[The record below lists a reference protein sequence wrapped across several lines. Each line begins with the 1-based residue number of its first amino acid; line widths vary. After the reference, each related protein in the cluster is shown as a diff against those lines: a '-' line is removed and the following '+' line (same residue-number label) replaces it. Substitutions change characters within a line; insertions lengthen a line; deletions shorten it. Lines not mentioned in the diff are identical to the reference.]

1 MGKQDKSDGYEDLNT
16 TFIDPNPHAFHMFEN
31 FELNRKIFVQEQ
43 EVVKLMRDVRKY
55 LNNNVLNIEQSI
67 KKFKYIDND
76 NIVKR
81 DLLHFN
87 TFHIKIPIAML
98 GIGIKDMAILNDTS
112 IFPKKYDYDGAV
124 KAMVILQNTYHF
136 DLAKTRRRYLNSNHS
151 PTSELSYYDFPTSTT
166 VTFSAKSFLG
176 YDDFLI
182 FAHRAT
188 NFYHF
193 FDSSID
199 FLKEAF
205 DALNDKSTTI
215 SLSPMTNSFLGYM
228 LDLRKYSLHL
238 HNSYLLSQQKLIGK
252 QFRVH
257 PFIFNETFN
266 PIEPNIAMK
275 GIDKQAKY

>member
-1 MGKQDKSDGYEDLNT
+1 
-16 TFIDPNPHAFHMFEN
+16 MFEN

-43 EVVKLMRDVRKY
+43 EVVKLMRAVRKD
-55 LNNNVLNIEQSI
+55 LNNNVLKIEQSI
-67 KKFKYIDND
+67 KKFKYIHND

-81 DLLHFN
+81 ALLYHSS
-87 TFHIKIPIAML
+87 FHIKNLVGML
-98 GIGIKDMAILNDTS
+98 GIGNKDMAILNNTS

-136 DLAKTRRRYLNSNHS
+136 DLAKTRRRYSSSNHS
-151 PTSELSYYDFPTSTT
+151 PTSELSYYDFSTSTT
-166 VTFSAKSFLG
+166 ITFSAKNFLCH
-176 YDDFLI
+176 DDFLI
-182 FAHRAT
+182 FAHRAA

-215 SLSPMTNSFLGYM
+215 SLPPTTSSVLGYM

-238 HNSYLLSQQKLIGK
+238 HNSYLVSQQKMIGK

-257 PFIFNETFN
+257 PFIFNETFD

-275 GIDKQAKY
+275 GIDKQAKILMW

>member
-1 MGKQDKSDGYEDLNT
+1 
-16 TFIDPNPHAFHMFEN
+16 MFEN

-43 EVVKLMRDVRKY
+43 ELVKLMRATRKD
-55 LNNNVLNIEQSI
+55 LNNSVLKIEQGI
-67 KKFKYIDND
+67 KKFNYIDNE

-81 DLLHFN
+81 DLLHFD
-87 TFHIKIPIAML
+87 TFHINNLTAKL
-98 GIGIKDMAILNDTS
+98 DIGIKDLAILNTTS

-136 DLAKTRRRYLNSNHS
+136 DLAKTRRRYSNSNHS
-151 PTSELSYYDFPTSTT
+151 PTSELSYYDFTTSTI
-166 VTFSAKSFLG
+166 VTFSAKHFLCPE
-176 YDDFLI
+176 DFLI

-205 DALNDKSTTI
+205 DAFNDKSTTI
-215 SLSPMTNSFLGYM
+215 GLPSITSSFFEYM

-238 HNSYLLSQQKLIGK
+238 HNGYLLSQQKQIGK

-257 PFIFNETFN
+257 PFIFNDTFY
-266 PIEPNIAMK
+266 PIQPNIALK
-275 GIDKQAKY
+275 GIDILIGYLHHFVILHYKCLICYLE

>member
-1 MGKQDKSDGYEDLNT
+1 
-16 TFIDPNPHAFHMFEN
+16 MFEN

-43 EVVKLMRDVRKY
+43 EVVKLMRAVQKD
-55 LNNNVLNIEQSI
+55 LSNNILEIEQSI
-67 KKFKYIDND
+67 KKFKYIAND

-81 DLLHFN
+81 DLLYYN
-87 TFHIKIPIAML
+87 TFHIKNSTAVL
-98 GIGIKDMAILNDTS
+98 GFVNKDMAVLNNTS

-124 KAMVILQNTYHF
+124 KAMVILQNTYNF
-136 DLAKTRRRYLNSNHS
+136 DLSKTRRRHSNSNHS
-151 PTSELSYYDFPTSTT
+151 PTSELSYYDFSTSTT
-166 VTFSAKSFLG
+166 VTFFAKNFLC

-215 SLSPMTNSFLGYM
+215 SLPPITSSFLGYM

-238 HNSYLLSQQKLIGK
+238 HNSYLLSQQKVIGK

-275 GIDKQAKY
+275 GIDKQAKILMW